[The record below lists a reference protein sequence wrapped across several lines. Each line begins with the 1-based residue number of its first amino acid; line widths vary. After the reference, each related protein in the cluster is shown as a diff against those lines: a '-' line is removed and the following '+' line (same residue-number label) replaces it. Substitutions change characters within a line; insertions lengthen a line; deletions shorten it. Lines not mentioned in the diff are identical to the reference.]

1 MADTAIAS
9 RFNKPADDLKAG
21 MPLAALALGSLVGT
35 WVNVNSATRDIVKV
49 VLTNANGTL
58 NVHAYGACSPTP
70 CDWGQVKGMAYA
82 ASVSGGNA
90 VAFTANYAFGFKN
103 TILHGFGTLA
113 RAIEGL
119 IRAKFA
125 GDVNALAEIDVRFTR
140 PLVLPARVGLYVSG
154 ERIWVGDAPGGP
166 AYLEGT
172 FKTRARS

>member
-103 TILHGFGTLA
+103 TILAGHLNGHN
-113 RAIEGL
+113 L
-119 IRAKFA
+119 IVDDFNVFEDGSGRSAY
-125 GDVNALAEIDVRFTR
+125 FT
-140 PLVLPARVGLYVSG
+140 
-154 ERIWVGDAPGGP
+154 
-166 AYLEGT
+166 EGT
-172 FKTRARS
+172 FKKV